1 MVSIPRHRAGWRVV
15 DFEEQVREQILLM
28 LLIWYLFWF
37 ACNNSHSFISQICIE
52 YLLWVTFYGRHWRYN
67 SEQNRPYSYIHRDL
81 ILYVNKCRE
90 KQRYVGARFCKENSA
105 VGRMKSNRGM
115 GVSGVVLVKSSKEVK
130 YTKTE
135 GSQSWDSLKK
145 NISGKRDSKCKGPES
160 GTGLVYSRKKTKDQ
174 EGASKLG
181 ELRWDW
187 QDAVCSDKD
196 LWFNVK
202 GFLSL

>member
-1 MVSIPRHRAGWRVV
+1 
-15 DFEEQVREQILLM
+15 
-28 LLIWYLFWF
+28 
-37 ACNNSHSFISQICIE
+37 
-52 YLLWVTFYGRHWRYN
+52 
-67 SEQNRPYSYIHRDL
+67 
-81 ILYVNKCRE
+81 
-90 KQRYVGARFCKENSA
+90 
-105 VGRMKSNRGM
+105 MKSNRGI

-196 LWFNVK
+196 L
-202 GFLSL
+202 